1 MSIEHDDENILNSQ
15 EEADLDTASEENNE
29 EQDDSE
35 DVETIK
41 SELQKAKELAQNYK
55 IRAEKAERAAKGSK
69 ESHPQKQASKADA
82 LSTQDLYA
90 LMENKVASED
100 IQEVQEYAQLKGI
113 SISEALKSSVVKTIL
128 SEKSEMRNVA
138 SASNVGSAKRG
149 SSKLSDEALIAN
161 VKKGIVPESDEDIM
175 RYVQARQKK

>member
-1 MSIEHDDENILNSQ
+1 MSIEHDEENILNSQ
-15 EEADLDTASEENNE
+15 EEADLDTANEEESEESE
-29 EQDDSE
+29 ES
-35 DVETIK
+35 VEEIK
-41 SELQKAKELAQNYK
+41 ARLAKAEELVNNYK

-69 ESHPQKQASKADA
+69 ESQPVKQASKADA
-82 LSTQDLYA
+82 ISTQDLYA
-90 LMENKVASED
+90 LMENKVAQED

-128 SEKSEMRNVA
+128 SEKAEMRNVA
-138 SASNVGSAKRG
+138 SASNVGSVKRG
-149 SSKLSDEALIAN
+149 SSKLSDEALIQN